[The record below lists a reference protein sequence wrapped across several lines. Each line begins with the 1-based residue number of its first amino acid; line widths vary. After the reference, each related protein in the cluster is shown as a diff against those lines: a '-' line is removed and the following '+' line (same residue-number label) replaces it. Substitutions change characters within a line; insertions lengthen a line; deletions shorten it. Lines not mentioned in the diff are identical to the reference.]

1 MERKQYEQPRLRI
14 TRLGMHCLLQSISG
28 GGDDNPEQGDAKR
41 FWNYDRFDGE
51 DGGEKS
57 QVRKSLWE
65 DGGS

>member
-1 MERKQYEQPRLRI
+1 MERKQYEQPCLRI
-14 TRLGMHCLLQSISG
+14 TRLGMHRLLQSVSG
-28 GGDDNPEQGDAKR
+28 GGDDNPAEGDAKR

-51 DGGEKS
+51 DDGEDS